1 MPHWQDRV
9 VFVRDFGYPS
19 HGRRIASISMAQNG
33 DIGDATAKTF
43 AEYVVVS
50 HPHPHRSGSPQR
62 PSLLFRIHSDRLR
75 VQAYAKSLRER
86 LLSGPTIDIYVG
98 EEKRHWS
105 LHRNLLCYHSEYLK
119 AELQASPEAAPK
131 SKTKGS
137 SDGASNLR
145 LDLQDDDPSGF
156 ELLVKW
162 LYQGKLDD
170 VSSIDDDQEKYNY
183 AVACQKLHNLCD
195 RFEMPKLKN
204 IAIDQYRKGLSE
216 AGLVP
221 DADELNIIY
230 RQSPRGSPFRKLM
243 VSIAARQLMD
253 PDNDEKDA
261 ESYRQCFEDDASFAI
276 DLLNA
281 VKLGVKLKTGG
292 VLFDDPTEGT
302 SCEFHDHA
310 NGPNCH
316 EKGKKKL
323 GK

>member
-1 MPHWQDRV
+1 M
-9 VFVRDFGYPS
+9 G
-19 HGRRIASISMAQNG
+19 SMALKNG
-33 DIGDATAKTF
+33 NIGDVPAKTF
-43 AEYVVVS
+43 AEYVIDPS
-50 HPHPHRSGSPQR
+50 QSSELPQRR

-86 LLSGPTIDIYVG
+86 LLSGTLVDVYVG
-98 EEKRHWS
+98 EDKKHWS

-119 AELQASPEAAPK
+119 AELQHSPDSTSK
-131 SKTKGS
+131 SKSK
-137 SDGASNLR
+137 GASDSLR
-145 LDLQDDDPSGF
+145 LDLADDDPAGF

-170 VSSIDDDQEKYNY
+170 VSTLSDDQEKYNY

-221 DADELNIIY
+221 DAEELDVIY
-230 RQSPRGSPFRKLM
+230 RQSPKASPFRNLM
-243 VSIAARQLMD
+243 VKIAARQIMD
-253 PDNDEKDA
+253 PDSEKDA
-261 ESYRQCFEDDASFAI
+261 ESYRHCFENNPEFAI
-276 DLLNA
+276 DLVNA
-281 VKLGVKLKTGG
+281 IKWGTGG
-292 VLFDDPTEGT
+292 VLFDDPTEGAD
-302 SCEFHDHA
+302 CEYHDHD

-316 EKGKKKL
+316 NKGKKKL